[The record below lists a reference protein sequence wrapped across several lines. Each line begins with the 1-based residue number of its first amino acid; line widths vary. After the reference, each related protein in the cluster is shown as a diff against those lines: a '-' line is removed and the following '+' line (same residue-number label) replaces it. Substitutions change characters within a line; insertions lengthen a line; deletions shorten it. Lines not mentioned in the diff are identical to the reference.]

1 MKILYC
7 LRNKNIFNYQESF
20 IENLSQNGHDV
31 HIVFSSVQKDREA
44 NFMDPNPIE
53 RLEKLPNIS
62 FENLIAQRNIIQ
74 KLNMIFREVKNYQR
88 YFNKSYQDNS
98 QHSFYQERWAKY
110 LPIFIRFIFTKV
122 PLFKSSLMRK
132 FTDKLFNL
140 IEFISGSPK
149 THKKIIDD
157 FGPDAIIVSPANL
170 RYSEE
175 IDFIKYGKKKGI
187 YSFISVLSWD
197 NLTTKGGFNISPDKF
212 IAWNYTHQ
220 EELINYHD
228 VDKENIFV
236 SGSPFFDKWFMEKY
250 ADFKHADF
258 NRNFN
263 IEPEDE
269 FVIYLGSSSNLGKY
283 DQEVVSEILKFLDN
297 SSLKDLIVII
307 KPHLTNQDYTKKFS
321 HLKNV
326 RVWRNDLT
334 TDWVENQSMFKF
346 GLNNAICSLGLNTTA
361 MIDSVINHC
370 PVISI
375 IHEKNMDEPT
385 NAAIHF
391 KSLINSE
398 TYHIVNNIN
407 NLEQDIKSVSDN
419 RSSFE
424 EKRNKFISTF
434 VRPIN
439 TEINVGEITRKEIEK
454 LLGQ

>member
-62 FENLIAQRNIIQ
+62 FENLIPQRNIIQ

-122 PLFKSSLMRK
+122 SLFKSSLMRK

-140 IEFISGSPK
+140 IELISGSPK

-157 FGPDAIIVSPANL
+157 FGPDAIIVSPAIL

-228 VDKENIFV
+228 VDNDNILV

-269 FVIYLGSSSNLGKY
+269 FVIYLGSSS
-283 DQEVVSEILKFLDN
+283 
-297 SSLKDLIVII
+297 
-307 KPHLTNQDYTKKFS
+307 HLTNQDYTKKFS
-321 HLKNV
+321 HLINV

-407 NLEQDIKSVSDN
+407 NLDRDIKSVSDN

-439 TEINVGEITRKEIEK
+439 TEINVGEITRIEIEK
-454 LLGQ
+454 LLG

>member
-62 FENLIAQRNIIQ
+62 FENLIPQRNIIQ

-122 PLFKSSLMRK
+122 SLFKSSLMRK

-140 IEFISGSPK
+140 IELISGSPK

-228 VDKENIFV
+228 VDNDNILV

-250 ADFKHADF
+250 AAFKPADF
-258 NRNFN
+258 NRIFN
-263 IEPEDE
+263 IESEDE

-334 TDWVENQSMFKF
+334 TDWIENQSMFKF

-407 NLEQDIKSVSDN
+407 NLDRDIKSVSDN

-454 LLGQ
+454 LLG